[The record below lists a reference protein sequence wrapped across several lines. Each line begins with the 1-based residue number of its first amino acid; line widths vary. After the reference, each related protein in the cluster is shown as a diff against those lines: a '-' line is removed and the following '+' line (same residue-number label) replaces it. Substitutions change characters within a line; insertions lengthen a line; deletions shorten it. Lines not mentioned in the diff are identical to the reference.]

1 MEVIIAASEATPK
14 NIGVYFTSYKL
25 LEQMRMMGL
34 EAKLNKPVYSSHQ
47 GMSSRESDK
56 LVTKF
61 KNKAKTD
68 GAVLLAVMGGRSSE
82 GSDFPGEL
90 MQTVIVVGVPYARP
104 TARVQASIE
113 YFNEKFEGRGQLYSY
128 SFPAAMRASQAAGRP
143 LRSLKDRAAIIL
155 MDTRFGQPPI
165 KFGFPSW
172 IQENMEVVSSE
183 PEEVGRR
190 IKKFHGKGRIL

>member
-1 MEVIIAASEATPK
+1 
-14 NIGVYFTSYKL
+14 
-25 LEQMRMMGL
+25 MMGL
-34 EAKLNKPVYSSHQ
+34 EAKLEKPVYSSRQ

-61 KNKAKTD
+61 KKKAEME

-90 MQTVIVVGVPYARP
+90 MQTVVVVGVPYARP
-104 TARVQASIE
+104 TARVQASID
-113 YFNEKFEGRGQLYSY
+113 YYNEKFDRRGQLYGY

-155 MDTRFGQPPI
+155 LDKRFGDPAI

-172 IQENMEVVSSE
+172 LQENMELVDSD
-183 PEEVGRR
+183 PGGIKRR
-190 IKKFHGKGRIL
+190 IRKFHSK